1 MKKGQAEKQ
10 DMSYNRQDFW
20 ETTSNKQLNFLQHIK
35 TMLKINGE
43 AAVVLPDNV
52 LFEGGSGEG
61 GQKTII
67 KNNRAPYYTALT
79 NRNILRTRCKS
90 RTCYSSAINQLVK
103 KLGQKTFGFMIIEPI
118 FTIRQR
124 SGQ

>member
-1 MKKGQAEKQ
+1 MTITNEEGEVQKQ

-43 AAVVLPDNV
+43 AAVVLPDNI
-52 LFEGGSGEG
+52 LFEGGAGEEVR
-61 GQKTII
+61 KAII
-67 KNNRAPYYTALT
+67 KDNRASYNTSFT

-90 RTCYSSAINQLVK
+90 ECAIL
-103 KLGQKTFGFMIIEPI
+103 
-118 FTIRQR
+118 
-124 SGQ
+124 